1 MSRSRYTLSFAAAV
15 VLLTLAATAT
25 YREISARAM
34 AAGREDPS
42 IRWPDDTL
50 PPSIPAVPSDADYAA
65 IAAADESW
73 RQRNAR
79 EYSLGELR
87 ARGDGKRTP
96 RQAMQDRVFAL
107 TRAGDRTRAIA
118 ELERWVDAHPRDGD
132 ALVWLARLLN
142 EAGRPKE
149 SVKRYRQALEV
160 EGAP

>member
-25 YREISARAM
+25 YREISARSMGAD
-34 AAGREDPS
+34 AAD

-50 PPSIPAVPSDADYAA
+50 PAPVPAAKSEADYAA
-65 IAAADESW
+65 IVAADEAW
-73 RQRNAR
+73 RQRNAKA
-79 EYSLGELR
+79 YSLNELR
-87 ARGDGKRTP
+87 VRGDGKRTP

-107 TRAGDRTRAIA
+107 TRAGDRAQAIVV
-118 ELERWVDAHPRDGD
+118 LERWVSAHPRDGD

-142 EAGRPKE
+142 EAGRSKE

-160 EGAP
+160 EGTK